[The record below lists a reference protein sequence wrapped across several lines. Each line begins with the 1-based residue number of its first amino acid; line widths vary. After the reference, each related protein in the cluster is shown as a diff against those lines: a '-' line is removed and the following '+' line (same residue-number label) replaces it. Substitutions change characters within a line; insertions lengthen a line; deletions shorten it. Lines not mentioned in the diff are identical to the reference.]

1 VQVRRVLTSTP
12 LARLH
17 ERTLLQR
24 GPRKGIAVPWVSFRR
39 DQYPASALA
48 LAYDAQRMLALG
60 EYSAVSLFARFVDG
74 LARVGAPFDI
84 VSAAT
89 RVPQDEIRHADLAF
103 RFAGMCAARDVSVD
117 VTQAEAQANARW
129 HERLTLEDLDSF
141 SVEVVA
147 VGETLACGMLA
158 ACRDGATDPV
168 ARAVY
173 TNIVADEVHHAR
185 LGWYYLLWRA
195 PQWSQADRQRVAD
208 NAGAMVAGVETRFG
222 RGRDA
227 PRGAQKA
234 ARALGVLDTAR
245 QRKIVRDLMENE
257 IVPGLDA
264 LGLGASYAWEKRRRI
279 A

>member
-1 VQVRRVLTSTP
+1 MQIRRVLTSTP
-12 LARLH
+12 LARVH

-24 GPRKGIAVPWVSFRR
+24 GPRKGIAVPWGSFRR
-39 DQYPASALA
+39 DAYPDAALA

-103 RFAGMCAARDVSVD
+103 RFAALCADRDVTVESSE
-117 VTQAEAQANARW
+117 QPSPSRW
-129 HERLTLEDLDSF
+129 HDRLTLEDLDSF
-141 SVEVVA
+141 AIEVIA
-147 VGETLACGMLA
+147 IGETLACGLLS

-168 ARAVY
+168 AQAVY
-173 TNIVADEVHHAR
+173 SNIVADEVHHAR

-208 NAGAMVAGVETRFG
+208 NAGAMVVGIETRFG

-227 PRGAQKA
+227 PRGSQKA
-234 ARALGVLDTAR
+234 ARALGVLGTPR

-264 LGLGASYAWEKRRRI
+264 LGLGASHAWEKRRRI

>member
-1 VQVRRVLTSTP
+1 VRIRRVLTSTP

-17 ERTLLQR
+17 ERTILQR
-24 GPRKGIAVPWVSFRR
+24 GPRKGVVIPWDSFRR
-39 DQYPASALA
+39 DDHPRAALA

-60 EYSAVSLFARFVDG
+60 EYAAVGLFSRFVEA
-74 LARVGAPFDI
+74 LARIGAPFDI

-103 RFAGMCAARDVSVD
+103 RFASMCAARDVAVDSPDERPSRWKDRLSV
-117 VTQAEAQANARW
+117 
-129 HERLTLEDLDSF
+129 EDLDSF
-141 SVEVVA
+141 AIEVIA
-147 VGETLACGMLA
+147 IGETLACALLS
-158 ACRDGATDPV
+158 ACRDGATEPL
-168 ARAVY
+168 ARAIY

-195 PQWSQADRQRVAD
+195 PQWSAADRQRVAD
-208 NAGAMVAGVETRFG
+208 DAGAMVIQIEKRFG
-222 RGRDA
+222 TGRDA

-245 QRKIVRDLMENE
+245 QRKVVRDVMQNE

-264 LGLGASYAWEKRRRI
+264 LGLGASFAWEKRRRI
-279 A
+279 D

>member
-1 VQVRRVLTSTP
+1 MRIRRVLTETP

-24 GPRKGIAVPWVSFRR
+24 GPRKGVAIPWGSFRR
-39 DQYPASALA
+39 DRHPRAALA

-60 EYSAVSLFARFVDG
+60 EYAAVGLFSRFVEA
-74 LARVGAPFDI
+74 LARIGAPFDI

-103 RFAGMCAARDVSVD
+103 RFAAMCAAREVAVD
-117 VTQAEAQANARW
+117 SPDEKPSRW
-129 HERLTLEDLDSF
+129 KDRLTVDELDSF
-141 SVEVVA
+141 AIEVIA
-147 VGETLACGMLA
+147 IGETLACALLS
-158 ACRDGATDPV
+158 ACRDGATDPL
-168 ARAVY
+168 ARAIY

-195 PQWSQADRQRVAD
+195 PQWSAADRQRVAD
-208 NAGAMVAGVETRFG
+208 DAGALVMQIEKRFG
-222 RGRDA
+222 TGRDA

-234 ARALGVLDTAR
+234 ARALGVLDTQR
-245 QRKIVRDLMENE
+245 QRKVVHEVMENE

-264 LGLGASYAWEKRRRI
+264 LGLGASHAWEKRQRI